1 MRIQPPGGGGGQ
13 IGSGVIAGQTKQQ
26 ERSTRSGK
34 GRTMR
39 HVAKLQIRTRVV
51 VCAFAFGVPC
61 FAIAQTV
68 ESTGFESDAAD
79 GGWEAGFSVCGS
91 GGLSPNP
98 NSGWASTLCT
108 EPHIETDHPA
118 SGTQHLRFVH
128 DPAMDLVR
136 CEFLDCPNQI
146 ATPPQGSQPVA
157 PTRISFDIATDAF
170 PSCFG
175 IAGSSR
181 ADLFV
186 IATSASEIEPSTAS
200 VRFYREGVVL
210 VSSNIAG
217 EEVGI
222 AFLNEFFRY
231 DRMVIELDPCTNTQT
246 YTLYDLNG
254 AVGGIVQNFDGKSL
268 TVEQVIFTHDNYYC
282 TWDIDNLLIERGEPC
297 ETGSCCDRAPG
308 RGGVCSEFVLPQDC
322 VGEFLEWHEPLR
334 CPGVVCSEITGACCD
349 SSPGTGGA
357 CTNDVLIG
365 DCGGEHQNWTPGA
378 LCGEVVCEEVTGAC
392 CDRTP
397 GQGSCLNDLL
407 ASECVAANEVWTIN
421 ATCDD
426 VTCNEI
432 EGACCNTLSGDCV
445 VSTIGDCLA
454 IESTTWAAE
463 STCAED
469 ECTAATGACCDT
481 GSEDPTLATCTT
493 TTLATCDCDKCT
505 WTRDVDCGDVLCDP
519 NFQVIPVTSEWGLL
533 VLALALLVAAK
544 VHSRPAQTERANA

>member
-1 MRIQPPGGGGGQ
+1 MRQ
-13 IGSGVIAGQTKQQ
+13 VANLQTI
-26 ERSTRSGK
+26 TR
-34 GRTMR
+34 
-39 HVAKLQIRTRVV
+39 IV
-51 VCAFAFGVPC
+51 VCAFAFGVSG

-91 GGLSPNP
+91 GGLTPNP

-108 EPHIETDHPA
+108 EPHIETNNSA
-118 SGTQHLRFVH
+118 SGTQHLRFVR
-128 DPAMDLVR
+128 DPTIDSVR

-146 ATPPQGSQPVA
+146 ATPPQGPQPVA

-170 PSCFG
+170 QSCFSES
-175 IAGSSR
+175 GSSA

-200 VRFYREGVVL
+200 VRFHREEVVF

-217 EEVGI
+217 EEVGL
-222 AFLNEFFRY
+222 AFVSGFLRY
-231 DRMVIELDPCTNTQT
+231 DRMEIELDPCTNTQT
-246 YTLYDLNG
+246 YILYDLSG
-254 AVGGIVQNFDGKSL
+254 VVGKVVQNFDGKSL
-268 TVEQVIFTHDNYYC
+268 TVEQVIFSHDNFYC
-282 TWDIDNLLIERGEPC
+282 TWDIDNLVIERGEPC
-297 ETGSCCDRAPG
+297 EAGSCCDRAPG

-334 CPGVVCSEITGACCD
+334 CAGVVCGEITGSCCD
-349 SSPGTGGA
+349 NSPGTGGA

-365 DCGGEHQNWTPGA
+365 DCGGGNQNWTPGA

-397 GQGSCLNDLL
+397 GQGSCLNGLL
-407 ASECVAANEVWTIN
+407 ASDCVGANEVWTIN

-445 VSTIGDCLA
+445 LSTIGDCLA
-454 IESTTWAAE
+454 TKSTIWASE
-463 STCAED
+463 STCAEG
-469 ECTAATGACCDT
+469 ECTAATGACCDS

-493 TTLATCDCDKCT
+493 TTLATCDCIKCT
-505 WTRDVDCGDVLCDP
+505 WTRDADCSDVLCDA
-519 NFQVIPVTSEWGLL
+519 NFQVIPAVSEWGLAI
-533 VLALALLVAAK
+533 LALTLLVCAK
-544 VHSRPAQTERANA
+544 VGAYRTNARRA